1 MPRLHR
7 DPAIA
12 MPSRTCQTVLSASPK
27 VFRTSSLNGC
37 SSVGMTG
44 IVANA
49 ISTPCGNCARNEAGS
64 FLFSSF
70 CRMAPPAVTP
80 QIYVSGLST
89 HFTECRRAHKAKVS
103 RENVKGHGR
112 RSLRDWDGC
121 QDREEK
127 DDVTNADSTTDDEL
141 ETDRLGKAAV
151 RMQRRQQ
158 ADTDNS
164 EHPAHEYWDRVI
176 ACLLN

>member
-12 MPSRTCQTVLSASPK
+12 MPSRTCQTVLSASLK
-27 VFRTSSLNGC
+27 VFRTSSLKGC

-80 QIYVSGLST
+80 QIYILGLPT
-89 HFTECRRAHKAKVS
+89 HFT
-103 RENVKGHGR
+103 
-112 RSLRDWDGC
+112 DG
-121 QDREEK
+121 
-127 DDVTNADSTTDDEL
+127 V
-141 ETDRLGKAAV
+141 
-151 RMQRRQQ
+151 
-158 ADTDNS
+158 
-164 EHPAHEYWDRVI
+164 
-176 ACLLN
+176 